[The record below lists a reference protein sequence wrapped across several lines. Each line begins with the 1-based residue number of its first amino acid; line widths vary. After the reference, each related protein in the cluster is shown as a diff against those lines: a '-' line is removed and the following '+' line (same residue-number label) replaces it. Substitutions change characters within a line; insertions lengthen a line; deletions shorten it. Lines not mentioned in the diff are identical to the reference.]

1 MNRLPVSQAAA
12 GLLRAVLDRAG
23 TESNSRILLTGIR
36 STDWRS
42 LTLEGERHLIT
53 LRLPPPAPEALLRAV
68 TGGIEEGEFAIPG
81 QIVADIGIAGRAMTG
96 PDGSLTVTIEALT
109 IVE

>member
-23 TESNSRILLTGIR
+23 TESNRILLTGIR
-36 STDWRS
+36 SSDWRS
-42 LTLEGERHLIT
+42 LTMEGERHRIT

-68 TGGIEEGEFAIPG
+68 TGGIEEAEFAIPG
-81 QIVADIGIAGRAMTG
+81 QIVADIGVAGRPLTG